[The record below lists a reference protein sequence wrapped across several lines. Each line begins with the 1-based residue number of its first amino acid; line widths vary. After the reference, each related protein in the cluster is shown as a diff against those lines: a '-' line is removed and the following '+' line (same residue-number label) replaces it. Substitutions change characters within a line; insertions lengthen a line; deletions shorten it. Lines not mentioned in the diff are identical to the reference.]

1 MKGIKIIKAKV
12 VNEDARRKLIEIQN
26 GQIEAKNCKI
36 LEVKED
42 SFLGGHWHE
51 YPECM
56 YVMSGRVWDYKMKNM
71 DTGEEE
77 TFELGAGDIVF
88 RTGRIMHGGWFSKGC
103 IVIDLGGATYISG
116 DYNDIQEDITNG

>member
-1 MKGIKIIKAKV
+1 MKGVKIIKAKV

-42 SFLGGHWHE
+42 SYLGGHWHL

-56 YVMSGRVWDYKMKNM
+56 YVMKGRVWDYVMTNI
-71 DTGEEE
+71 DTKESE
-77 TFELGAGDIVF
+77 TFTLEAGDIVF
-88 RTGRIMHGGWFSKGC
+88 RTARIVHGGWFSKDC
-103 IVIDLGGATYISG
+103 IVIDLGGDTYISG
-116 DYNDIQEDITNG
+116 DYNDIQN